1 LVSMSST
8 KARPAGSTQW
18 LLLIHQIPPKP
29 GYLRVKIWRRLQH
42 LGAVA
47 LKNSVYVLPKNEQTM
62 EDFQWVR
69 REVEA
74 GGAEASIC
82 EATFLEGISNPQV
95 ESLFHAARDAD
106 YAEIARELTRLMRP
120 RARSREIEPRQR
132 PVERLRKRFDEVV
145 AIDFF
150 GAPGREAAEGL
161 LTEAEQTLLVE
172 DQEAEMEK
180 RPKKKT
186 VHPRGGT
193 WVTRTGVHIDRIAS
207 AWLIRRFIDADATFK
222 FVPAKGYQPLAGE
235 LRFDMFEAEYTHEGD
250 RCTFE
255 VLLRR
260 FAVEDNAL
268 VPLAEIIHDLDFKDD
283 KFGRDEAP
291 GVARL
296 LSGLY
301 EAEQSDAQRIKRGG
315 EFFETL
321 YQSFKG
327 QPS

>member
-1 LVSMSST
+1 MSRS
-8 KARPAGSTQW
+8 KARLAASTQW

-29 GYLRVKIWRRLQH
+29 GYLRVKVWRRLQH

-47 LKNSVYVLPKNEQTM
+47 LKNSVYVLPKSEQTM

-69 REVEA
+69 REIEA

-95 ESLFHAARDAD
+95 ESLFHAARDAEF
-106 YAEIARELTRLMRP
+106 AEVARELTRVMRP
-120 RARSREIEPRQR
+120 RFREKEQRQR
-132 PVERLRKRFDEVV
+132 QVERLRKRFDEIL

-150 GAPGREAAEGL
+150 SAPGREATEGL
-161 LTEAEQTLLVE
+161 LTAAEQTLFAE
-172 DQEAEMEK
+172 TQEAGMKKPNKK
-180 RPKKKT
+180 RAA
-186 VHPRGGT
+186 HPRGGT
-193 WVTRTGVHIDRIAS
+193 WVTRTGIHVDRIGS
-207 AWLIRRFIDADATFK
+207 AWLIRRFIDPDASFK
-222 FVPAKGYQPLAGE
+222 FVPPKGYQPLPGE

-255 VLLRR
+255 VLLSR
-260 FAVEDNAL
+260 FAVEDQAL

-291 GVARL
+291 GIARL
-296 LSGLY
+296 LAGLY
-301 EAEQSDAQRIKRGG
+301 DSEESDAQRLKRGG
-315 EFFETL
+315 ELFETL

-327 QPS
+327 RRS

>member
-1 LVSMSST
+1 MART
-8 KARPAGSTQW
+8 KAQLAGSTQW

-29 GYLRVKIWRRLQH
+29 GYLRVKVWRRLQH

-47 LKNSVYVLPKNEQTM
+47 LKNSVYVLPKSEQTM

-69 REVEA
+69 REIEA

-82 EATFLEGISNPQV
+82 DATFLEGISNPQV
-95 ESLFHAARDAD
+95 QSLFHAARDAD
-106 YAEIARELTRLMRP
+106 YAEIARELTSVMRS
-120 RARSREIEPRQR
+120 RSRETEQLQRQVDR
-132 PVERLRKRFDEVV
+132 QRKRFNEVV

-161 LTEAEQTLLVE
+161 LSEAEQTLLAE
-172 DQEAEMEK
+172 NQEAELE
-180 RPKKKT
+180 RPQKKKKAT
-186 VHPRGGT
+186 HPRGAT
-193 WVTRTGVHIDRIAS
+193 WVTRTGIHVDRIAS
-207 AWLIRRFIDADATFK
+207 AWLIRRFIDSDATFK

-255 VLLRR
+255 GLLKK
-260 FAVEDNAL
+260 FGIEDQAL
-268 VPLAEIIHDLDFKDD
+268 EPLGEIIHDLDFKDE

-291 GVARL
+291 GIARL
-296 LSGLY
+296 LAGLY
-301 EAEQSDAQRIKRGG
+301 ETEESDSKRLKHGG
-315 EFFETL
+315 ELFETL

-327 QPS
+327 RRS